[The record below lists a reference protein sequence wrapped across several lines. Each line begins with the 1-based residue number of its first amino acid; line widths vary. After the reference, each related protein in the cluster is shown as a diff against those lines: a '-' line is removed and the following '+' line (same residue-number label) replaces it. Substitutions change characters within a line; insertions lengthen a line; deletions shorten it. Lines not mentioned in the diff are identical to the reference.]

1 MGLTC
6 DIFCCISYRNREEL
20 QLKMCCKNDF
30 ENWTKDFF
38 DESFYMPAICKPKI
52 ARESSPR
59 RYMVLTFRSYP
70 PNTQYSFIKTDP
82 QLNISSR
89 RSSSSKTILLR
100 HDNLAM
106 SPSNITKN
114 QQLFYFILPSKFIS
128 AGVIT
133 PSTNTAPWQW
143 PVIPS
148 EIHVFLFVSQVFFMQ
163 VNSLFSHLHFSWQLV
178 DKASHPFG

>member
-1 MGLTC
+1 MFHIETKKNSIWKCIAGTTAKVERKIFLTNHFTC
-6 DIFCCISYRNREEL
+6 L
-20 QLKMCCKNDF
+20 QFVNLK
-30 ENWTKDFF
+30 
-38 DESFYMPAICKPKI
+38 IL
-52 ARESSPR
+52 RESSR
-59 RYMVLTFRSYP
+59 RRLMFLTFRSYP

-82 QLNISSR
+82 QLDISSR
-89 RSSSSKTILLR
+89 RSSSSKTKLLR

-114 QQLFYFILPSKFIS
+114 QQLFHFILPSKFIR
-128 AGVIT
+128 AGVIN

-148 EIHVFLFVSQVFFMQ
+148 EIHVFLFVSQKFFMQ